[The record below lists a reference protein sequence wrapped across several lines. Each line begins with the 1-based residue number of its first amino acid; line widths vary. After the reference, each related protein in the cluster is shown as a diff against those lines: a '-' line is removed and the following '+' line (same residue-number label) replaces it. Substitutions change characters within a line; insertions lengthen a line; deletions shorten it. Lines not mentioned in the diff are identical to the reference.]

1 MENRIP
7 IRILSPVSSPEL
19 GFRSAHPYPLTP
31 SPSRW
36 KGKILEIWVF
46 WVALL
51 SKTPKFPVSNSSA
64 YFPFILL
71 VAYLL
76 AACQNTTVS
85 PATAT
90 ARAQRAIAQATDI
103 ALQLRETTLL
113 DEKQATATA
122 QDRLERLARFS
133 TWPVVLSDTFDDNA
147 NEWIVGEQTGEFAD
161 ASFIIANGV
170 YHWAAKALQG
180 FVWWNHPT
188 IPRVTDFHLA
198 VDSRQINGPASSYV
212 GLVLRLDESGN
223 YYLFSLNN
231 TGEYSFDEYYNAQW
245 LSLIRWTTSPAIRVD
260 GTNHVEVV
268 AEAARFSFFVNG
280 EWVEDY
286 EDPAIPSGYS
296 GLLVG
301 MDEVGESAA
310 WEFDNFELR
319 AIIDTEEI
327 QTPEATARP

>member
-1 MENRIP
+1 VIKRITVG
-7 IRILSPVSSPEL
+7 L
-19 GFRSAHPYPLTP
+19 
-31 SPSRW
+31 
-36 KGKILEIWVF
+36 
-46 WVALL
+46 
-51 SKTPKFPVSNSSA
+51 
-64 YFPFILL
+64 ILL
-71 VAYLL
+71 TLL
-76 AACQNTTVS
+76 TACRTATVG

-90 ARAQRAIAQATDI
+90 ARAQRAISQATNI

-122 QDRLERLARFS
+122 QDRLDRLAQLS
-133 TWPVVLSDTFDDNA
+133 TWPVVVSDTFDDNA

-180 FVWWNHPT
+180 FVWWHHPT
-188 IPRVTDFHLA
+188 IPRVTDFYLA

-212 GLVLRLDESGN
+212 GLVLRLDESDN

-245 LSLIRWTTSPAIRVD
+245 LSLIRWTTSPAIQVD
-260 GTNHVEVV
+260 GTNHLEVV

-280 EWVEDY
+280 QWVGDY
-286 EDPAIPSGYS
+286 EDPAIPSGYN

-327 QTPEATARP
+327 HTPVVTAQE

>member
-1 MENRIP
+1 VIKRITVGL
-7 IRILSPVSSPEL
+7 ILL
-19 GFRSAHPYPLTP
+19 
-31 SPSRW
+31 
-36 KGKILEIWVF
+36 
-46 WVALL
+46 ALL
-51 SKTPKFPVSNSSA
+51 T
-64 YFPFILL
+64 
-71 VAYLL
+71 
-76 AACQNTTVS
+76 ACRTATVG

-90 ARAQRAIAQATDI
+90 ARAQRAISQATNI

-122 QDRLERLARFS
+122 QDRLDRLAQLS
-133 TWPVVLSDTFDDNA
+133 TWPVVVSDTFDDNA

-180 FVWWNHPT
+180 FVWWHHPT
-188 IPRVTDFHLA
+188 IPRVTDFYLA

-212 GLVLRLDESGN
+212 GLVLRLDESDN

-245 LSLIRWTTSPAIRVD
+245 LSLIRWTTSPAIQVD
-260 GTNHVEVV
+260 GTNHLEVV

-280 EWVEDY
+280 QWVGDY
-286 EDPAIPSGYS
+286 EDPAIPSGYN

-327 QTPEATARP
+327 HTPVVTAQE

>member
-1 MENRIP
+1 MKKSVTAGIP
-7 IRILSPVSSPEL
+7 LIL
-19 GFRSAHPYPLTP
+19 FAT
-31 SPSRW
+31 
-36 KGKILEIWVF
+36 
-46 WVALL
+46 
-51 SKTPKFPVSNSSA
+51 
-64 YFPFILL
+64 YF
-71 VAYLL
+71 L
-76 AACQNTTVS
+76 AACQTTTVS
-85 PATAT
+85 PATTT
-90 ARAQRAIAQATDI
+90 ARAQRVIAQATDM

-122 QDRLERLARFS
+122 QERLDRLARLS
-133 TWPVVLSDTFDDNA
+133 TWPIVLSDTFDDNA
-147 NEWIVGEQTGEFAD
+147 NEWFVGQQTGDFAD

-170 YHWAAKALQG
+170 YHWAAKARQG

-245 LSLIRWTTSPAIRVD
+245 LSLIRWTPSPAIQVD

-268 AEAARFSFFVNG
+268 GEAARFSFFVNG
-280 EWVEDY
+280 EWVGDY
-286 EDPAIPSGYS
+286 EDPVIPSGYS

-310 WEFDNFELR
+310 WEFDNFELH

-327 QTPEATARP
+327 HTPVATTRP

>member
-1 MENRIP
+1 MKK
-7 IRILSPVSSPEL
+7 SVSASSP
-19 GFRSAHPYPLTP
+19 FIFFA
-31 SPSRW
+31 
-36 KGKILEIWVF
+36 I
-46 WVALL
+46 
-51 SKTPKFPVSNSSA
+51 
-64 YFPFILL
+64 YF
-71 VAYLL
+71 L
-76 AACQNTTVS
+76 AACQTTSVS

-90 ARAQRAIAQATDI
+90 ARAQRAIVQATDI
-103 ALQLRETTLL
+103 ALQLRETTFL
-113 DEKQATATA
+113 DDKQATATA
-122 QDRLERLARFS
+122 QERLDRLARLS

-147 NEWIVGEQTGEFAD
+147 NEWIVGQQTGDFAD

-170 YHWAAKALQG
+170 YHWAAKAHQG

-188 IPRVTDFHLA
+188 VPPVADFYLA

-212 GLVLRLDESGN
+212 GLVLRLDGGGN

-231 TGEYSFDEYYNAQW
+231 AGEYSFDEYYNAQW
-245 LSLIRWTTSPAIRVD
+245 LSLIHWTSSPTILVD
-260 GTNHVEVV
+260 RTNHVEVV

-310 WEFDNFELR
+310 WEFDDFELR

>member
-1 MENRIP
+1 VIKRITVG
-7 IRILSPVSSPEL
+7 L
-19 GFRSAHPYPLTP
+19 
-31 SPSRW
+31 
-36 KGKILEIWVF
+36 
-46 WVALL
+46 
-51 SKTPKFPVSNSSA
+51 
-64 YFPFILL
+64 ILL
-71 VAYLL
+71 TLL
-76 AACQNTTVS
+76 TACRTATVG

-90 ARAQRAIAQATDI
+90 ARAQRAISQATNI

-122 QDRLERLARFS
+122 QDRLDRLAQLS
-133 TWPVVLSDTFDDNA
+133 TWPVVVSDTFDDNA

-180 FVWWNHPT
+180 FVWWHHPT
-188 IPRVTDFHLA
+188 IPRVTDFYLA

-212 GLVLRLDESGN
+212 GLVLRLDESDN

-245 LSLIRWTTSPAIRVD
+245 LSLIRWTTSPAIQVD
-260 GTNHVEVV
+260 GTNHLEVV

-280 EWVEDY
+280 QWVGDY

-327 QTPEATARP
+327 HTPVVTAWP